1 MNRIPML
8 LRGMFR
14 GDLERGNVMQVILR
28 EDVDNLGKK
37 GDQVDVARGYARN
50 FLLPKRLAM
59 EVNQNNL
66 RMIEKEKKVL
76 LAKLHKEKEEAE
88 QLAEHIRSVQLT
100 FRRKVHGDEL
110 YGSVSS
116 GDIADALEKKGFSIE
131 KRKVALD
138 DPIKTLGE
146 FDVSTKL
153 HPEVTATFKVK
164 VEKEEE

>member
-1 MNRIPML
+1 
-8 LRGMFR
+8 
-14 GDLERGNVMQVILR
+14 MQVILR

-37 GDQVDVARGYARN
+37 GDTVDVARGYARN
-50 FLLPKRLAM
+50 FLLPKKLAM
-59 EVNQNNL
+59 EVNQDNL

-76 LAKLHKEKEEAE
+76 LAKLHAEKEEAE
-88 QLAEHIRSVQLT
+88 QLAEHVRSVHLS
-100 FRRKVHGDEL
+100 FRRKVHGEEL

-116 GDIADALEKKGFSIE
+116 GDISEALEKKGFSIE
-131 KRKVALD
+131 KRKVLLEE
-138 DPIKTLGE
+138 PIKTLGE